1 MKIGNNLSSSII
13 LNTGTPQGC
22 PISPKLYSIFTYD
35 CKAMFCNNLIIKF
48 ADDTTV
54 TGLITDNNEDNY
66 RQEIDNIVQWC
77 NSNNLF
83 LNVKKTK
90 EIVIDFRRNKSPID
104 PIFIN
109 NETVEQILDFKFLG
123 TFVTNDLTW
132 SINCSEILKR
142 AKQRMYFLRQLKTYN
157 VNSSVLLNFYRSII
171 ESILT
176 SSITVWFDK
185 AHKHDLLKLMSVVK
199 TAEKIIGTNLPS
211 LEQIYVQRVERK
223 TNLILND
230 SSHPSHKYFEFL
242 PRGRRMRQF

>member
-1 MKIGNNLSSSII
+1 M
-13 LNTGTPQGC
+13 
-22 PISPKLYSIFTYD
+22 
-35 CKAMFCNNLIIKF
+35 
-48 ADDTTV
+48 
-54 TGLITDNNEDNY
+54 
-66 RQEIDNIVQWC
+66 
-77 NSNNLF
+77 
-83 LNVKKTK
+83 
-90 EIVIDFRRNKSPID
+90 
-104 PIFIN
+104 
-109 NETVEQILDFKFLG
+109 EQISDFKFLG
-123 TFVTNDLTW
+123 TFITSDLTW

-242 PRGRRMRQF
+242 PSGRRMRQFKGNVRFLNSTYPQSVKIFNNTRCNRF

>member
-1 MKIGNNLSSSII
+1 
-13 LNTGTPQGC
+13 
-22 PISPKLYSIFTYD
+22 
-35 CKAMFCNNLIIKF
+35 MFCNNLIIKF

-109 NETVEQILDFKFLG
+109 NETVEQISDFKFLG
-123 TFVTNDLTW
+123 TFVTSDLTW

-142 AKQRMYFLRQLKTYN
+142 AKQRMYFLRHLKT
-157 VNSSVLLNFYRSII
+157 
-171 ESILT
+171 
-176 SSITVWFDK
+176 
-185 AHKHDLLKLMSVVK
+185 
-199 TAEKIIGTNLPS
+199 
-211 LEQIYVQRVERK
+211 
-223 TNLILND
+223 
-230 SSHPSHKYFEFL
+230 FL
-242 PRGRRMRQF
+242 